1 MACGLP
7 CAISPIRL
15 LLLAAFV
22 KPEASADCPISPS
35 LHPPEAYTVSPT
47 LWEKVNILLQQ
58 YAEELG
64 ACENQLLPSVHYY
77 MLNMSD
83 GAQLNTAVINPS
95 FFGEKKGAVLCRSPY
110 GPTSK
115 NLADIFILS
124 NGYVA
129 VLQDDRGTF
138 SSTGEFD
145 MWRGSPHDTLET
157 MEWITRQDWSNG
169 DVYTVGISA
178 DGISAA
184 TVIFES
190 PKMIRGQWFMDSTFD
205 GHNMI
210 FPNGVYRMD
219 LIENY
224 MKVMNYPVHRRGQQV
239 IQDVRHHEPWS
250 PWWMNLTA
258 CRDTAAP
265 PPACHYS
272 QITWPIILT
281 AGWWD
286 IFSTTMLDAFE
297 GARAFSDPSVRDK
310 HVLVVGPLG
319 HCAGGWPLHPIF
331 EAAEGESIKTSMS
344 ISSEIFGSK
353 SSQIGG
359 VLAQV
364 KRLNFFVMGAY
375 DSARAGNYWTS
386 LDDWP
391 TTIPKQVFLVSG
403 SRLGAKAEA
412 EPGNIS
418 YIYDP
423 SSPTPMIGG
432 NNLPL
437 VDSIPVCGSADQLE
451 RDKRSDVVVFDGEVL
466 EENIPIV
473 GRSIARLF
481 VSSSARDTDFI
492 VTVEDVRPANLL
504 YKETSYMVRFGA
516 VRMRWRNSDVERAE
530 PMVDGQVYEVAIDL
544 GYTAYIFEKGHSIR
558 VTVSSA
564 ANPYFNPNYN
574 VGEFEV
580 LDPTLKPVVASN
592 TIHIGGATASFIQL
606 PVVRMEDIP
615 RNAMFGA
622 SRQKMATIV

>member
-178 DGISAA
+178 DGISTA
-184 TVIFES
+184 TVIANS
-190 PKMIRGQWFMDSTFD
+190 PTMIRGQWFMWSTFD
-205 GHNMI
+205 GHKFI
-210 FPNGVYRMD
+210 YPNGAYRMD
-219 LIENY
+219 VIETY
-224 MKVMNYPVHRRGQQV
+224 LRFVPVHGRGEQV
-239 IQDVRHHEPWS
+239 IQELYHHEPWS
-250 PWWMNLTA
+250 PWWGNLTA
-258 CRDTAAP
+258 CRDPTAP
-265 PPACHYS
+265 PPDCHYS
-272 QITWPIILT
+272 QITWPVILT
-281 AGWWD
+281 SGWWD
-286 IFSTTMLDAFE
+286 VFTTSMLDSFA
-297 GARAFSDPSVRDK
+297 GARALSDPSVRDK

-319 HCAGGWPLHPIF
+319 HCVLATKPHPIF
-331 EAAEGESIKTSMS
+331 QAAEAESFKTSIS
-344 ISSEIFGSK
+344 IASEIFGNK
-353 SSQIGG
+353 SSQDGG
-359 VLAQV
+359 ILAQV
-364 KRLNFFVMGAY
+364 KRLNLYVMGAY
-375 DSARAGNYWTS
+375 DGARTGNFWTS

-391 TTIPKQVFLVSG
+391 STIVKQVFLVSS
-403 SRLGAKAEA
+403 SRLGNEAEA
-412 EPGNIS
+412 EPGSIS

-432 NNLPL
+432 NNLPD
-437 VDSIPVCGSADQLE
+437 VDTISVCGSADQLQ
-451 RDKRSDVVVFDGEVL
+451 RDKRPDVLVFDGEVL

-473 GRSIARLF
+473 GRSTARLF
-481 VSSSARDTDFI
+481 VSSSARDTDFF
-492 VTVEDVRPANLL
+492 VTIEDVRPAYLL
-504 YKETSYMVRFGA
+504 QAETSYLVRFGV
-516 VRMRWRNSDVERAE
+516 VRMRWRDSDVERAE
-530 PMVDGQVYEVAIDL
+530 PMVDDQVYEVAMDL

-574 VGEFEV
+574 VGEFEM
-580 LDPTLKPVVASN
+580 LDPTLKPVNASN
-592 TIHIGGATASFIQL
+592 TIHFGGATASFIQL

-615 RNAMFGA
+615 RNAMFAA